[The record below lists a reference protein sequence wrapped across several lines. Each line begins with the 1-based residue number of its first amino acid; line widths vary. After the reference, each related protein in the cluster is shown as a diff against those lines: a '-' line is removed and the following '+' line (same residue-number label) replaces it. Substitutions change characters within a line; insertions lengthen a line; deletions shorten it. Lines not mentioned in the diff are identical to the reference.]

1 MNEASRKVFYC
12 IAGSLSS
19 GGSQMALAG
28 QYQLLLAQIKM
39 MKLTILPL
47 TRNSNTIGSTPII
60 L

>member
-1 MNEASRKVFYC
+1 MKQVGEVFYC

-39 MKLTILPL
+39 IKTHY
-47 TRNSNTIGSTPII
+47 TSSYT
-60 L
+60 